1 VVTPSPGIAELAADV
16 VSPVRRVR
24 PPTESCGHTRHS
36 QTIIR
41 FVTPSHGEENVKS
54 VGIREAKAHLSA
66 LARAAAKGEPTLLT
80 DYGEPRAVI
89 TSIKSGAVGQVVGI
103 SDPSE
108 FKQRLLALPYALE
121 VNF

>member
-1 VVTPSPGIAELAADV
+1 M
-16 VSPVRRVR
+16 RRVR

-36 QTIIR
+36 RTIIR
-41 FVTPSHGEENVKS
+41 FVPSHGEENVKS

-66 LARAAAKGEPTLLT
+66 LARAAANGEPTLLT

-89 TSIKSGAVGQVVGI
+89 TSIKSAAVGQAVGI

>member
-1 VVTPSPGIAELAADV
+1 MWSHQCLASGRRPNHVVTPGIPGLTSV
-16 VSPVRRVR
+16 FVRLPGGRER
-24 PPTESCGHTRHS
+24 EA
-36 QTIIR
+36 
-41 FVTPSHGEENVKS
+41 
-54 VGIREAKAHLSA
+54 VGIREAKAQLSA
-66 LARAAAKGEPTLLT
+66 LARAAANGEPTLLT

-89 TSIKSGAVGQVVGI
+89 TSIKSDAAGQAVGI

>member
-1 VVTPSPGIAELAADV
+1 MWSQLCIA
-16 VSPVRRVR
+16 SGS
-24 PPTESCGHTRHS
+24 PTESCGHTRHS
-36 QTIIR
+36 RTIIR
-41 FVTPSHGEENVKS
+41 FVGLPWGENVKS

-66 LARAAAKGEPTLLT
+66 LARAAANGEPTLLT

-89 TSIKSGAVGQVVGI
+89 TSINSDAVGQAVGI

>member
-1 VVTPSPGIAELAADV
+1 VVTPSPGIAEAMADV

-24 PPTESCGHTRHS
+24 PPTESCGHTRIPGLSSVFVGLPGGREREVGRYSSS
-36 QTIIR
+36 QGSPFGAR
-41 FVTPSHGEENVKS
+41 PSGGEW
-54 VGIREAKAHLSA
+54 RAH
-66 LARAAAKGEPTLLT
+66 PPY
-80 DYGEPRAVI
+80 DYGKPRAVI
-89 TSIKSGAVGQVVGI
+89 TSIKSDAVGQAVGI

>member
-1 VVTPSPGIAELAADV
+1 V
-16 VSPVRRVR
+16 VSPMRRVR

-36 QTIIR
+36 RTIIR
-41 FVTPSHGEENVKS
+41 FVPSHGEENVKS

-66 LARAAAKGEPTLLT
+66 LARAAANDEPTLLT

-89 TSIKSGAVGQVVGI
+89 TSINSDAVGQAVGI